1 MRLEIGDKIYCYK
14 LIGDGLTLDKSYK
27 VVNTRSKDSL
37 ISKVSSLLDNPL
49 SLLGGVILVK
59 VA

>member
-49 SLLGGVILVK
+49 SLLGGVILFK